1 MSQGL
6 VSVIMGTYDP
16 DCGKLKKSVESIIA
30 QTYENWELLLY
41 DDGSKKE
48 KAEKIRMISRMDP
61 RIKYIRNNRNK
72 GLAYALNVCIS
83 RAEGEYIARMDD
95 DDEAFPERFEKQIA
109 FLETNPQYSWAG

>member
-16 DCGKLKKSVESIIA
+16 DCRKLKKSVESIIA

-48 KAEKIRMISRMDP
+48 KAEKIRMISRM
-61 RIKYIRNNRNK
+61 IQ
-72 GLAYALNVCIS
+72 
-83 RAEGEYIARMDD
+83 E
-95 DDEAFPERFEKQIA
+95 
-109 FLETNPQYSWAG
+109 